1 MDRGTSDI
9 SIDHQD
15 MTPDAPVKALYIM
28 GWGRSGSTIMDNLL
42 GGLDGFFSVGE
53 LSYFWERGL
62 LEGRRCGCG
71 ALIKDCEVWAATLK
85 EAFGD
90 PFTDEVDPGAIV
102 RWQRDA
108 ARIRH
113 TWRLLRHD
121 SAAPGTSLRAY
132 ADVMSRFY
140 RALAHVTG
148 ARVIVDSSKRP
159 SDGAVLR
166 LVPGIDVAYVQLVRD
181 PRAVAYSWRRR
192 KAQLDKAQPADLV
205 QHGPVD
211 STLSWTGWNLAAETL
226 RRRHSSGKSM
236 LLRYEDF
243 IERPRAALMDM
254 ARLVGES
261 PTDLPLDG
269 ERRARLSVNHTVS
282 GNPSRFTTGVVE
294 LRRDDEWITRQARG
308 DRFLSTL
315 LALPLLRRYGY
326 APLPAAHGRAR

>member
-1 MDRGTSDI
+1 
-9 SIDHQD
+9 
-15 MTPDAPVKALYIM
+15 MTPEKPVKALYIM

-71 ALIKDCEVWAATLK
+71 ALIKECEVWSATLK

-90 PFTDEVDPGAIV
+90 PFTDEVDPAEVV

-121 SAAPGTSLRAY
+121 DAPPGTPLRAY

-159 SDGAVLR
+159 SDGAVMR
-166 LVPGIDVAYVQLVRD
+166 LVPGVDVHYVQLVRD

-205 QHGPVD
+205 PHGPVD
-211 STLSWTGWNLAAETL
+211 STVHWMGWNLAAEAL
-226 RRRHSSGKSM
+226 RRRHPAGKSL

-243 IERPRAALMDM
+243 IDRPRAALADT
-254 ARLVGES
+254 ARLVGEKPS
-261 PTDLPLDG
+261 DMPLEG
-269 ERRARLSVNHTVS
+269 ERTARLSVNHTVS
-282 GNPSRFTTGVVE
+282 GNPSRFTTGAVE
-294 LRRDDEWITRQARG
+294 LRKDDEWITHQRRG
-308 DRFLSTL
+308 DRVVSTA
-315 LALPLLRRYGY
+315 LALPLLGRYGY
-326 APLPAAHGRAR
+326 PLRPAAASGAP